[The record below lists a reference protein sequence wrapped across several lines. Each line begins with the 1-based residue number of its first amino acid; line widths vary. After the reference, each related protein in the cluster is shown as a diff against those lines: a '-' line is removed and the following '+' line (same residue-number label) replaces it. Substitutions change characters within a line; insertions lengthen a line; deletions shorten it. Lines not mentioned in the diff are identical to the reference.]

1 MKKQIKKTVLFS
13 LFLSSVLAFKV
24 GDQVELESYLNARSS
39 AQFLKTSGNIKTQLS
54 AGTKG
59 EVLESKKMNSG
70 NYGIKMKVNSGAHR
84 GESYWLYYNLK
95 DPKMKLFDS
104 QRREQKTEQITQ
116 EKLQIKS
123 AELTEDQT
131 GIRAPEEA
139 AVLVAANTAKFVLE
153 NKTASQVTSPPTG
166 SDCAPAVS
174 AISSNVSEEDYTE
187 SDIVEP
193 FREASDSR
201 LHSTTCRTMQGGWD
215 QCRHSDSKKIEAFQ
229 LTNKG
234 PNNIVKSNEYYIN
247 RTMSFE
253 FDDRARSEM
262 KLVVVDSPDDTTS
275 HSTYSIMLFFPR
287 TVLPAIKKEGDELI
301 VTLPNKEIVR
311 YNAKT
316 KEVLGGVFSEGAM
329 VADPKNKNKA
339 RPADI
344 KYTGN
349 GVMIRSDKSGD
360 LPYGDIELSNG
371 SKAPSSSTATISKKG
386 FKDCKIPSK
395 DIWYTDYQKGGSVFI
410 KPEFQADKGMDDF
423 IKKKCGF
430 SLY

>member
-24 GDQVELESYLNARSS
+24 GDQVELEAFLNARSS

-70 NYGIKMKVNSGAHR
+70 NYGIKMKVESGAHR
-84 GESYWLYYNLK
+84 GETYWLYYNLK
-95 DPKMKLFDS
+95 DPKIKLFDRH
-104 QRREQKTEQITQ
+104 QRELKTEQIAQ
-116 EKLQIKS
+116 VKMAK
-123 AELTEDQT
+123 LTEEQV

-153 NKTASQVTSPPTG
+153 NKMASQVTPPPT
-166 SDCAPAVS
+166 SADCAPAVS
-174 AISSNVSEEDYTE
+174 AINSSVTEEDYTE
-187 SDIVEP
+187 SDVVEP
-193 FREASDSR
+193 FREVSGSP
-201 LHSTTCRTMQGGWD
+201 LHSNTCRTMKDGWD
-215 QCRHSDSKKIEAFQ
+215 QCRHTETKQIEAFQ

-247 RTMSFE
+247 RTMNFE
-253 FDDRARSEM
+253 FDDRARSDM
-262 KLVVVDSPDDTTS
+262 KLIVVDSPDDTTS

-287 TVLPAIKKEGDELI
+287 TVLPAIKKEGEELI

-311 YNAKT
+311 YNANT
-316 KEVLGGVFSEGAM
+316 KEVIGGVFTEGAM
-329 VADPKNKNKA
+329 VADPKNRNKA

-395 DIWYTDYQKGGSVFI
+395 DIWYTDYKKGGSVFI
-410 KPEFQADKGMDDF
+410 KPEFQADKGLDDF
-423 IKKKCGF
+423 VKKKCGF
-430 SLY
+430 SIY